1 MIRKKNIFIGMLLY
15 KRLYLLLL
23 LFLLPAP
30 GLWGQGAQV
39 EAVLTDSLTGQPL
52 EFASWQ
58 LEGTSHN
65 GTTGLE
71 GKFRILNLSAGE
83 YTLLLNYLGYRS
95 KSHTFRVRAGEQ
107 LSLNLQMAKQ
117 AYNMDEVVVSAQLE
131 GQRAAIQKQ
140 INANSIVNV
149 VSKDRIE
156 NIPDQNAAE
165 TVGRIP
171 GVSLQREGGEAT
183 KVSIRGLS
191 PRYNAI
197 TINGERIPATDG
209 NDRSVDLSMVST
221 DALDGIEVYKSITPD
236 QDGDAVGG
244 TVNFLIKRAKR
255 GLRARF
261 KGSSGYNQQQNEYG
275 QYRGNLSLSNRF
287 FDNKLGVII
296 TANYQRANRSSDVLT
311 ASYVT
316 IGEDT
321 TGAAII
327 NVEDIN
333 LADNIE
339 IRRRYGGSMTLDYEL
354 ERGAISISSF
364 VGVLDR
370 DEDRYR
376 TRYRPEAS
384 RKEYDY
390 RKRIINQYTWNNT
403 LTGTYQLGL
412 WNSELI
418 YGASYALT
426 ERNTPTENTSRFRET
441 GAFTGQV
448 DESSLETVVSAANND
463 LSRTFFQQDRLD
475 SEGINTHKY
484 TGNIDWKIPFQ
495 NQSKTLNGFFKTG
508 AKFRRQ
514 TRNRESFR
522 LWSAF
527 GAIDEIAEAYSDRFV
542 LNSDGRIQ
550 ISEFLGN
557 HNEGEFLQNRF
568 PFGLG
573 PTLDPAGLE
582 SFSNTYQEDFYSEDE
597 RQRLQNY
604 DASEEIRAA
613 YVMGKFTFFD
623 RLTLLPGVRMEN
635 TQTRF
640 EGLFGRSFELE
651 GQVLISEQ
659 DTVGAQ
665 NYTEFLPMIQA
676 KYQLKPW
683 MDIRLAATRTLARPN
698 FFDLVPWQQINDI
711 NAVVERGNAALKHTT
726 VWNYDA
732 FFSLYNQYGL
742 FTVGGFHKRLKN
754 VDYTRISR
762 DTEPGSATLGY
773 RLITKENLPADV
785 TVFGVEFDLQ
795 TNLSFLP
802 KPLNGIVLSAN
813 YTFIQSETQF
823 PQLKVID
830 GEPPFFIPTVVDTF
844 RRGVL
849 PDQPDNVLNLSVGY
863 EAGGFSSRLSVVRQG
878 TTLQFVGDREE
889 LDGFFRAF
897 SRWDLAVKQ
906 ELKNDLSVFLNV
918 NNITNTPE
926 FIFLAADQR
935 FPIREEYFGWTAD
948 LGFKYKF

>member
-1 MIRKKNIFIGMLLY
+1 MIRSQRFCLLCLIFLTVV
-15 KRLYLLLL
+15 
-23 LFLLPAP
+23 PA
-30 GLWGQGAQV
+30 LWSQSAQV
-39 EAVLTDSLTGQPL
+39 EATLTDSLTGQPL

-58 LEGTSHN
+58 LKGTSYG
-65 GTTGLE
+65 GTSGLE
-71 GKFRILNLSAGE
+71 GNFRILSLPEGE
-83 YTLLLNYLGYRS
+83 YTLLLNYLGYRP
-95 KSHTFRVRAGEQ
+95 KSYEISIQPGESV
-107 LSLNLQMAKQ
+107 SLELTMVQEAVE
-117 AYNMDEVVVSAQLE
+117 MDEVVVSAQLE

-156 NIPDQNAAE
+156 DIPDQNAAE

-191 PRYNAI
+191 PRYNSI

-244 TVNFLIKRAKR
+244 TVNFLIKRARR
-255 GLRARF
+255 GLRGTFR
-261 KGSSGYNQQQNEYG
+261 GSTGYNQQENEYG

-287 FDNKLGVII
+287 FDNKLGII
-296 TANYQRANRSSDVLT
+296 LTGNYQRANRSSDQLT

-321 TGAAII
+321 TGAAIV

-339 IRRRYGGSMTLDYEL
+339 IRQRYGGSLTVDYEL
-354 ERGAISISSF
+354 SRGAISISSF
-364 VGVLDR
+364 AGFLDR

-390 RKRIINQYTWNNT
+390 RRRIINQFTWNNT
-403 LTGTYQLGL
+403 LAGTYQLGL
-412 WNSELI
+412 WKSELS

-426 ERNTPTENTSRFRET
+426 ERNTPTENTARFRET

-448 DESSLETVVSAANND
+448 DESSLDAVVAAAKND

-475 SEGINTHKY
+475 TEDINTSKY
-484 TGNIDWKIPFQ
+484 TANVDWKVPFQ
-495 NQSKTLNGFFKTG
+495 SRSEVLNGFFKVGT
-508 AKFRRQ
+508 KFRRQ
-514 TRNRESFR
+514 LRDRRSFR
-522 LWSAF
+522 MWSAF
-527 GAIDEIAEAYSDRFV
+527 GAIDDIAEAYPDRFS
-542 LNSDGRIQ
+542 LNDDDRIE
-550 ISEFLGN
+550 ISQFFGN
-557 HNEGEFLQNRF
+557 HDAGEFLQNRF

-573 PTLDPAGLE
+573 PTLDPAKLE
-582 SFSNTYQEDFYSEDE
+582 AFSNTYKDEFYSEDE
-597 RQRLQNY
+597 RLRLQNY
-604 DASEEIRAA
+604 DAAEEIRAA
-613 YVMGKFTFFD
+613 YVMGKLTFFE
-623 RLTLLPGVRMEN
+623 RLTIIPGIRVEN
-635 TQTRF
+635 TQTQF

-651 GQVLISEQ
+651 GQVLISAQ
-659 DTVGAQ
+659 DTVGTQ
-665 NYTEFLPMIQA
+665 NYTEFLPMVQA
-676 KYQLKPW
+676 KYQVKPW

-711 NAVVERGNAALKHTT
+711 NGVVERGNAALKHTT

-732 FFSLYNQYGL
+732 FFSFYNQYGL
-742 FTVGGFHKRLKN
+742 FTIGGFHKRLQN
-754 VDYTRISR
+754 VDFTRVSR
-762 DTEPGSATLGY
+762 DTEPGSSTTGY
-773 RLITKENLPADV
+773 RLITRDNLPEDV
-785 TVFGVEFDLQ
+785 TVLGVELDLQ
-795 TNLSFLP
+795 ANLSFLP
-802 KPLNGIVLSAN
+802 KPFNGLILSAN
-813 YTFIQSETQF
+813 CTFIQSETRF
-823 PQLKVID
+823 PQLKVVD

-844 RRGVL
+844 RQGVL
-849 PDQPDNVLNLSVGY
+849 PDQPDNVLNVSLGY
-863 EAGGFSSRLSVVRQG
+863 ETGGFSARLSVVRQG
-878 TTLQFVGDREE
+878 TTLQFVGDRAE

-906 ELKNDLSVFLNV
+906 KLKNGVSLFLNV

-926 FIFLAADQR
+926 FIFLAANQR
-935 FPIREEYFGWTAD
+935 FPIEEKYFGWTAD
-948 LGFKYKF
+948 LGFKYTF